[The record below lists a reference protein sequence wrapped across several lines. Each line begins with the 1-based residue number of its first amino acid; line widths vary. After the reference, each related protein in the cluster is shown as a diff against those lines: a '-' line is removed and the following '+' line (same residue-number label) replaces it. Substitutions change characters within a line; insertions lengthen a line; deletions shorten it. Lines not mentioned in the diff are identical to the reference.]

1 MGIFSRIKA
10 LFSGFVL
17 NATDNVES
25 KNPKFLIK
33 EAENKIQKSRKEAQK
48 QLIEVQTWAENV
60 RMDMREAELRLA
72 DVRVKI
78 DIAAEENDKKLL
90 TDLYILEES
99 LNNEYEEHVLM
110 HKSAVD
116 EALRIRDNYKAFE
129 AEMNNKLKLL
139 ENIKKQ
145 SEIMS
150 IREKI
155 SNIDYRYVSES
166 EENIKALRS
175 SLNKRNAKLSV
186 LQKSNEDNIDVSINN
201 MLTSRMLKRAEA
213 KASAKLIEVNREK
226 GECVLIN
233 N

>member
-226 GECVLIN
+226 GGCVLIKN
-233 N
+233 